1 VLHVEDS
8 ERDVALLTRHLSQ
21 AGYELTSERVETPE
35 AMRAALETREWDAI
49 LCDYSMPHF
58 NAPSALALLKQMD
71 LDLPF
76 IIISG
81 TVGEAV
87 AVEAMRAGAHDYLMK
102 DNLVRLAPTLERELH
117 EAENRR
123 ARRRADE
130 EKKELT
136 GQIEGQRQRLNSIV
150 GSVPGVVWEAWGEPD
165 AATQR
170 IDFVSDYVETMLG
183 YSVEEWLST
192 PNFWLSIVH
201 PEDRERTARIAAE
214 DFASGKSNSTIEFRW
229 VGKDSRVLWVQ
240 SNSAVITDDEGRPA
254 GLRGVTIDI
263 TERKRAENAVRQ
275 SEDRLDFALQV
286 SEIGAWDLDLV
297 DQTAHRSLNHD
308 RIFGYQT
315 LLPTWT
321 YEMFLE
327 HVLPEDRSEV
337 DRLFRQA
344 ISDKG
349 DWSFECRIRRGDG
362 EVRWIWASGRHR
374 LDESGVAQK
383 MAGVVQDITERKRA
397 EDAVKQAE
405 AKYRSIFENAV
416 EGIFQSTPDGRFISV
431 NPSMVRILGYE
442 SAEDLMAHR
451 TDIGT
456 QHYVD
461 ANSRT
466 ELEQMLAEH
475 SIVVGYE
482 CEVYRKDRSKIW
494 TVENVR
500 AVHDE
505 GGAVLYYEGSIE
517 DITERKTLAE
527 QLRQSQ
533 KLEAIGMLAGGIAH
547 DFNNLLTVILGYG
560 DLTLTRL
567 NKEDPLHRNIS
578 EVNNAAERAAGLT
591 RQLLAFSRKQV
602 MQPKVLDLNTVVS
615 ELEKMLRRLIGED
628 VGLRTALESDLGSV
642 KADPGQIEQII
653 MNLAVNARDA
663 MPQGGK
669 ITIETTNVHLD
680 EEYAKSHIAVIPGP
694 YVMLAVSDT
703 GMGMDQQTQARI
715 FEPFFTTK
723 VAGKGTGL
731 GLSTVYGIVK
741 QSGGNIWVYSEL
753 GRGTT
758 FKIYLPRVDEGAQ
771 KFERRVEAKGALKGS
786 ETVLLAEDEEAVRT
800 LARQLLEMYG
810 YQVLEAANGGAALL
824 ICERHQEPIHLL
836 ITDVIMP
843 EMSGRELADRLA
855 QLRPDMKVLFM
866 SGYTDNAI
874 VHQGVL
880 DEWADFIQKPF
891 PTDALARKVRNVL
904 DAPKKLMQVCP

>member
-1 VLHVEDS
+1 
-8 ERDVALLTRHLSQ
+8 
-21 AGYELTSERVETPE
+21 
-35 AMRAALETREWDAI
+35 
-49 LCDYSMPHF
+49 
-58 NAPSALALLKQMD
+58 
-71 LDLPF
+71 
-76 IIISG
+76 
-81 TVGEAV
+81 
-87 AVEAMRAGAHDYLMK
+87 
-102 DNLVRLAPTLERELH
+102 
-117 EAENRR
+117 
-123 ARRRADE
+123 
-130 EKKELT
+130 
-136 GQIEGQRQRLNSIV
+136 
-150 GSVPGVVWEAWGEPD
+150 
-165 AATQR
+165 
-170 IDFVSDYVETMLG
+170 
-183 YSVEEWLST
+183 
-192 PNFWLSIVH
+192 
-201 PEDRERTARIAAE
+201 
-214 DFASGKSNSTIEFRW
+214 
-229 VGKDSRVLWVQ
+229 
-240 SNSAVITDDEGRPA
+240 
-254 GLRGVTIDI
+254 
-263 TERKRAENAVRQ
+263 
-275 SEDRLDFALQV
+275 
-286 SEIGAWDLDLV
+286 
-297 DQTAHRSLNHD
+297 
-308 RIFGYQT
+308 
-315 LLPTWT
+315 
-321 YEMFLE
+321 
-327 HVLPEDRSEV
+327 
-337 DRLFRQA
+337 
-344 ISDKG
+344 
-349 DWSFECRIRRGDG
+349 
-362 EVRWIWASGRHR
+362 
-374 LDESGVAQK
+374 
-383 MAGVVQDITERKRA
+383 
-397 EDAVKQAE
+397 
-405 AKYRSIFENAV
+405 
-416 EGIFQSTPDGRFISV
+416 
-431 NPSMVRILGYE
+431 
-442 SAEDLMAHR
+442 
-451 TDIGT
+451 
-456 QHYVD
+456 
-461 ANSRT
+461 
-466 ELEQMLAEH
+466 
-475 SIVVGYE
+475 
-482 CEVYRKDRSKIW
+482 
-494 TVENVR
+494 
-500 AVHDE
+500 
-505 GGAVLYYEGSIE
+505 
-517 DITERKTLAE
+517 
-527 QLRQSQ
+527 
-533 KLEAIGMLAGGIAH
+533 MLAGGIAH

-560 DLTLTRL
+560 DLTLTQL

-578 EVNNAAERAAGLT
+578 EVKKAAERAAGLT

-669 ITIETTNVHLD
+669 LTIETTNVHLD

-874 VHQGVL
+874 VHQRVL
-880 DEWADFIQKPF
+880 DEWANFIQKPF

-904 DAPKKLMQVCP
+904 DAPKKLP